1 MAAPVL
7 MVQGKNLPEVWEKS
21 LLTLWENGVRVPTEY
36 DKERD
41 EPSVDCTMVMVVE
54 EPMSEPRLHLALPC
68 SFKDVE
74 KYRREVVDGVHD
86 HWIAPEEGKWTYTYH
101 QRLFAYDWEDKKVD
115 QVALAIDRL
124 AKVPYT
130 RRAQAITWN
139 VGLDPKTDDPPCLQR
154 LWFRCLE
161 DTSGQLRL
169 NVSAHWR
176 SRDAYKAAFMNMF
189 ALTDLQARLA
199 QSLSSKVGTK
209 VSVGQYVDVTDSY
222 HIYGSYFP
230 DFKDRFLKAVAEREF
245 HSASPGKSR
254 TIRSDDPRVQ
264 REVHAANAELAAE
277 RPRP

>member
-1 MAAPVL
+1 MVAPVL

-21 LLTLWENGVRVPTEY
+21 LLMLWENGMRVPTEY
-36 DKERD
+36 DREQD

-101 QRLFAYDWEDKKVD
+101 QRLFAYDWQDKKVD

-124 AKVPYT
+124 ARVPYT

-154 LWFRCLE
+154 LWLRCLK
-161 DTSGQLRL
+161 DTSGELRL
-169 NVSAHWR
+169 NVNAHWR
-176 SRDAYKAAFMNMF
+176 SRDAYKAAFMNIF

-199 QSLSSKVGTK
+199 QSLSDKMRTK

-264 REVHAANAELAAE
+264 REIQAANAELAAE
-277 RPRP
+277 RH